1 MFISLYAVSREL
13 SNSFMNIV
21 PMVTLFVF
29 SKIFKHS
36 RKYYLIV
43 TFILQYAISRKLPVF
58 FFLIKFRLPFII
70 SRQKLI
76 NKNILIS

>member
-58 FFLIKFRLPFII
+58 FFFNKI
-70 SRQKLI
+70 STAVYNKQAEI
-76 NKNILIS
+76 NKQKYSY